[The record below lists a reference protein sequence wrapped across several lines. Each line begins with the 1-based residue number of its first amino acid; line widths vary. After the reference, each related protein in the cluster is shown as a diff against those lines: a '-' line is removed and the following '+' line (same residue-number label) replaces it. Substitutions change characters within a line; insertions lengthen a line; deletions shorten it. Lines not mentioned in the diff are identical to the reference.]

1 MLDNISGNSDKI
13 NHLCIVSETQS
24 ILQNGLPTT
33 PNIESSH
40 YMGSHDRLVNKKRK
54 SSHLPPLPPPSTANP
69 AITPAPPPYNS
80 HRSPYQQLP
89 QPIYNKQH
97 PQQQQHH
104 ISSNNDLSFVSN
116 GLLHHPQHGKNPSGQ
131 FILSSNENLQIKPAA
146 AATHV

>member
-1 MLDNISGNSDKI
+1 MISFFGFV
-13 NHLCIVSETQS
+13 LETQS

-33 PNIESSH
+33 PNIESTSSQ

-80 HRSPYQQLP
+80 HRSPYQHQLP
-89 QPIYNKQH
+89 QTLYNKQQH
-97 PQQQQHH
+97 QQQHH
-104 ISSNNDLSFVSN
+104 HIGATNSSSSNNDLSFVSN